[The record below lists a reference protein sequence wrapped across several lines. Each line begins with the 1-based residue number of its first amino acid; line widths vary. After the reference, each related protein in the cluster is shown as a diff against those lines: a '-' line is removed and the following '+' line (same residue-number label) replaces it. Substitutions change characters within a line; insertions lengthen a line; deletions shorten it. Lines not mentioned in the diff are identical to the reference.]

1 MATASLAENGIENH
15 EAEKALDHGPF
26 EFIGLGVWAPA
37 SKAAVEARE
46 EAGQVHGL
54 WQTPARNG
62 LGPGVAGGLLQ
73 LTYPQA
79 KSSDSWKTGSQ
90 FECMCHNSLLFLRS
104 GSLLN
109 FSLRM
114 AQRM

>member
-37 SKAAVEARE
+37 SKAAAEAKE

-62 LGPGVAGGLLQ
+62 LGPGVGVSDLHSPQWPLCAAG
-73 LTYPQA
+73 A
-79 KSSDSWKTGSQ
+79 
-90 FECMCHNSLLFLRS
+90 S
-104 GSLLN
+104 GG
-109 FSLRM
+109 M
-114 AQRM
+114 GP